1 MSYSVG
7 AAGMVLRL
15 GNTIKEKWMPTVTGV
30 VETALYVDDL
40 EQSGRFYEDLF
51 GFRLLMAED
60 RMRAYS
66 VAGKQVLL
74 LFRKGGSTQPSP
86 MHGGVIPPHD
96 GQGTLHLAF
105 AIPAGEIDSWKRQ
118 LEEKGIALESEV
130 HCGDDQPLGD
140 SLYFRDP
147 DGHLVE
153 LITPGCWPIY

>member
-1 MSYSVG
+1 MSYSAG

-15 GNTIKEKWMPTVTGV
+15 EDTIKEKWMPTVTGV

-40 EQSGRFYEDLF
+40 DRSGRFYEGVF

-66 VAGKQVLL
+66 VADKQVLL

-86 MHGGVIPPHD
+86 MHGGLIPPHD

-105 AIPAGEIDSWKRQ
+105 AISAGEV
-118 LEEKGIALESEV
+118 E
-130 HCGDDQPLGD
+130 
-140 SLYFRDP
+140 
-147 DGHLVE
+147 LVE
-153 LITPGCWPIY
+153 AAIRGEGRRTGKPGTLRGRQPAWETACTFATPMAT